1 MEYRKLQQRPRRIQ
15 PKNKAQSLLALH
27 LVCFSRTKNALQICL
42 FLLLGA
48 VLNTYY
54 LGYWFTFKINGALL
68 TFAAKSRRAKIE
80 NYARSLTINI

>member
-1 MEYRKLQQRPRRIQ
+1 MEYRNRLRQQRPRRIRA
-15 PKNKAQSLLALH
+15 KNKAQSLLAVH

-42 FLLLGA
+42 FSLLGA

-68 TFAAKSRRAKIE
+68 TFAAKSRHAKIKITL
-80 NYARSLTINI
+80 AHSQ